1 MESVNSL
8 RLYASTASSASR
20 GWPFWNLLTPRTLK
34 PITRPEKI
42 IGVWELQIWET
53 VVDDKVIGY
62 PLGEKASGFIAY
74 HPIGFMSVNLSAP
87 NRVRLPTD
95 DPFAGDPKLL
105 ALDAEGYLSY
115 CGPFSIVSE
124 NEVIHHLKLCS
135 FKNWVGTDQHR
146 HAQFDVNKDTLTL
159 STAPTL
165 TQGRMGSN
173 RLTWK
178 RIASTQRKH
187 ESFVT
192 HLS

>member
-1 MESVNSL
+1 ML
-8 RLYASTASSASR
+8 A
-20 GWPFWNLLTPRTLK
+20 
-34 PITRPEKI
+34 EKI

-74 HPIGFMSVNLSAP
+74 HPIGFMSVNISAP
-87 NRVRLPTD
+87 NRVRLATD

-105 ALDAEGYLSY
+105 ALDAKGYLSY

-135 FKNWVGTDQHR
+135 FENWVGTDQHR
-146 HAQFDVNKDTLTL
+146 HARLDANKDTLTL

-165 TQGRMGSN
+165 TQGRKGSN

-178 RIASTQRKH
+178 RIAST
-187 ESFVT
+187 SVD
-192 HLS
+192 S